1 MRLRAAV
8 GIPGTTRAGR
18 SFELPG
24 AVTGLLMSLAE
35 GNQGLTR
42 AGAKTMQGPAGEA
55 GPGGDPTLPLPAR
68 TLTPRREYP
77 APGYRRAGP
86 DPRRHRARRLL
97 RRLALTVVVLIL
109 LGILAFGGLLI
120 ITPSVGNA
128 PQLVTAQ
135 DRAHHAAY
143 PGPAVPA
150 RFAESLVATED
161 KRFYSEPGIDL
172 FAVGRVGFAYVTG
185 HGIQG
190 GATLY
195 QQLAKLLYTHGRSS
209 VSDEAEQVALA
220 VKLYLTYPRQQILQ
234 MYAEVV
240 YFGHGYYGLG
250 AASCGYF
257 GVRPAGLSWPQ
268 AAMLAG
274 LVQGPSV
281 DDPLTHPGNARA
293 REVHVV
299 GRLVATGKLTPAQG
313 RAALA
318 VPLRS
323 LLARAGQGCSRSA

>member
-1 MRLRAAV
+1 VRR
-8 GIPGTTRAGR
+8 
-18 SFELPG
+18 
-24 AVTGLLMSLAE
+24 
-35 GNQGLTR
+35 
-42 AGAKTMQGPAGEA
+42 PAGEV
-55 GPGGDPTLPLPAR
+55 GGGGDPTLPLPAR
-68 TLTPRREYP
+68 TVTPRREYP
-77 APGYRRAGP
+77 PPEYRPAGP
-86 DPRRHRARRLL
+86 DLRRHRARRLL
-97 RRLALTVVVLIL
+97 RRLVLTVAVLIL

-128 PQLVTAQ
+128 RQLVAAQ

-172 FAVGRVGFAYVTG
+172 FAVGRVGLAYLAG

-195 QQLAKLLYTHGRSS
+195 QQLAKLLYTRGRSS
-209 VSDEAEQVALA
+209 ASDEAEQVALA
-220 VKLYLTYPRQQILQ
+220 VKLYLTYTRQQILQ
-234 MYAEVV
+234 MYADVV
-240 YFGHGYYGLG
+240 YFGNGDYGLA

-257 GVRPAGLSWPQ
+257 GVRPASLSWPQ

-274 LVQGPSV
+274 LVQGPSL
-281 DDPLTHPGNARA
+281 DDPLTHPANARA

-318 VPLRS
+318 VPLRR
-323 LLARAGQGCSRSA
+323 LVARAGQGCSRSA

>member
-1 MRLRAAV
+1 LIGALSGAATRELRQPEAATGFRLAAV
-8 GIPGTTRAGR
+8 PRDDGHDRGR
-18 SFELPG
+18 PIVW
-24 AVTGLLMSLAE
+24 VTGR
-35 GNQGLTR
+35 GGHDNQGLT
-42 AGAKTMQGPAGEA
+42 PAGRD
-55 GPGGDPTLPLPAR
+55 GRCNAR
-68 TLTPRREYP
+68 Q
-77 APGYRRAGP
+77 
-86 DPRRHRARRLL
+86 
-97 RRLALTVVVLIL
+97 LA
-109 LGILAFGGLLI
+109 A
-120 ITPSVGNA
+120 
-128 PQLVTAQ
+128 AQ

-172 FAVGRVGFAYVTG
+172 FAVARVGFEFGTG

-195 QQLAKLLYTHGRSS
+195 QQLAKLLYTSGRSS
-209 VSDEAEQVALA
+209 ASDEAEQVALA
-220 VKLYLTYPRQQILQ
+220 FKLYLTYTRPQVLQ

-274 LVQGPSV
+274 LVQGPSL
-281 DDPLTHPGNARA
+281 DDPLTHPANART

-299 GRLVATGKLTPAQG
+299 GRLVATGKLTPPQG

-318 VPLRS
+318 VPLQS
-323 LLARAGQGCSRSA
+323 LTARAGQGCFRSA

>member
-1 MRLRAAV
+1 MPPGPQWASWAPPGLADRLDYR
-8 GIPGTTRAGR
+8 
-18 SFELPG
+18 G
-24 AVTGLLMSLAE
+24 AVAGLLMSLAE
-35 GNQGLTR
+35 DNQGLTR
-42 AGAKTMQGPAGEA
+42 AGAKRMQGSAGEA

-68 TLTPRREYP
+68 TVTPRRQYP
-77 APGYRRAGP
+77 APQYRRTAP
-86 DPRRHRARRLL
+86 DLRRRRTRRLL
-97 RRLALTVVVLIL
+97 RWLALTVVVLIL
-109 LGILAFGGLLI
+109 LGILASGGLLI
-120 ITPSVGNA
+120 ITPSVGDA
-128 PQLVTAQ
+128 GQLVAAQ
-135 DRAHHAAY
+135 DRAHHVAH

-150 RFAESLVATED
+150 RFAASLVATED

-172 FAVGRVGFAYVTG
+172 FAVARVGFEFGTG

-195 QQLAKLLYTHGRSS
+195 QQLAKLLYTRGRSS
-209 VSDEAEQVALA
+209 ASDEAEQAALA
-220 VKLYLTYPRQQILQ
+220 VKLYLTYTRTQILQ
-234 MYAEVV
+234 MYAQVV
-240 YFGHGYYGLG
+240 YFGHGYYGLA

-274 LVQGPSV
+274 LAQGPSL
-281 DDPLTHPGNARA
+281 DDPLSHPANARA

-313 RAALA
+313 RAALN

-323 LLARAGQGCSRSA
+323 LTARAGQGCFRSA

>member
-128 PQLVTAQ
+128 PQRDSPNRWSRRRTSAST
-135 DRAHHAAY
+135 
-143 PGPAVPA
+143 PSPA
-150 RFAESLVATED
+150 ST
-161 KRFYSEPGIDL
+161 
-172 FAVGRVGFAYVTG
+172 
-185 HGIQG
+185 
-190 GATLY
+190 
-195 QQLAKLLYTHGRSS
+195 
-209 VSDEAEQVALA
+209 
-220 VKLYLTYPRQQILQ
+220 
-234 MYAEVV
+234 
-240 YFGHGYYGLG
+240 
-250 AASCGYF
+250 
-257 GVRPAGLSWPQ
+257 
-268 AAMLAG
+268 
-274 LVQGPSV
+274 
-281 DDPLTHPGNARA
+281 
-293 REVHVV
+293 
-299 GRLVATGKLTPAQG
+299 
-313 RAALA
+313 
-318 VPLRS
+318 
-323 LLARAGQGCSRSA
+323 CSRSRGSASNSGPGMASRAGPPSTSSWPSCCTPAGAPAHRTRRSRSRWPSSCT